1 MILEVRD
8 IHTYYG
14 TSHILQGVSLNIDKG
29 EGVCLLGR
37 NGAGKSTTFKSIVGL
52 LSPKKG
58 SITFKGNEIIRKQ
71 PFRIARL
78 GIGYVPEDRRI
89 YPDLTVR
96 ENLKVGLKTGK
107 NQKDSW
113 TIEKIYDIF
122 PLLKPMENRKGSQM
136 SGGEQ
141 QMLTIARSL
150 MGNPELLLL
159 DEPSEG
165 LAPIVVA
172 DVGRLIERIREEGV
186 SVLIAEQNSMFSL
199 KLVDRAYVIENG
211 VIEWQGSVNEIS
223 DDESLRNRYLSV

>member
-1 MILEVRD
+1 MILQLQD

-14 TSHILQGVSLNIDKG
+14 TSHILQGVSLRIDQG

-52 LSPKKG
+52 LSTKKG
-58 SITFKGNEIIRKQ
+58 SILFKGNEITRKP
-71 PFRIARL
+71 PFKIARL

-96 ENLKVGLKTGK
+96 ENLEVGQKTAKSRKGFW
-107 NQKDSW
+107 S
-113 TIEKIYDIF
+113 IEKIFDIF
-122 PLLKPMENRKGSQM
+122 PRLKPMANRKGSQM

-165 LAPIVVA
+165 LAPIVV
-172 DVGRLIERIREEGV
+172 DDLGHLIKRIRDEGV
-186 SVLIAEQNSMFSL
+186 SVLIAEQNSLFSL
-199 KLVDRAYVIENG
+199 ELVDRAYVIEKG
-211 VIEWQGSVNEIS
+211 MIEWAGSVKEIS
-223 DDESLRNRYLSV
+223 EDETLRNRYLSV

>member
-1 MILEVRD
+1 MILQVQD

-14 TSHILQGVSLNIDKG
+14 TSHILQGVSLRIDKG

-37 NGAGKSTTFKSIVGL
+37 NGAGKSTTFRSIVGL
-52 LSPKKG
+52 LGIKKG
-58 SITFKGNEIIRKQ
+58 SIFFKGNEITNKQ

-89 YPDLTVR
+89 YPDLTVK
-96 ENLKVGLKTGK
+96 ENLEVGQKIGK
-107 NQKDSW
+107 SQKNSW
-113 TIEKIYDIF
+113 NIEKIYDIF
-122 PLLKPMENRKGSQM
+122 PRLKPMANRKGSQM

-172 DVGRLIERIREEGV
+172 DVGLLIKRIRDEGV

-199 KLVDRAYVIENG
+199 KLVDRAYVIEKG
-211 VIEWQGSVNEIS
+211 VIEWEGSVKEIS
-223 DDESLRNRYLSV
+223 EDESLRNRYLSV

>member
-1 MILEVRD
+1 MILEVQD

-52 LSPKKG
+52 LRPKKG
-58 SITFKGNEIIRKQ
+58 SVTFKGNEIIGKQ

-89 YPDLTVR
+89 YPDLTVK
-96 ENLKVGLKTGK
+96 ENLQVGLKTGK
-107 NQKDSW
+107 NRKDAWS
-113 TIEKIYDIF
+113 IEKIYDIF
-122 PLLKPMENRKGSQM
+122 PILKPMENRKGSQM

-165 LAPIVVA
+165 LAPIVVE
-172 DVGRLIERIREEGV
+172 DVGRLVQRIREEGV

-211 VIEWQGSVNEIS
+211 VIEWEGSVNEIS
-223 DDESLRNRYLSV
+223 EDESLRNRYLSV

>member
-223 DDESLRNRYLSV
+223 EDESLRNRYLSV

>member
-1 MILEVRD
+1 
-8 IHTYYG
+8 
-14 TSHILQGVSLNIDKG
+14 
-29 EGVCLLGR
+29 
-37 NGAGKSTTFKSIVGL
+37 
-52 LSPKKG
+52 
-58 SITFKGNEIIRKQ
+58 
-71 PFRIARL
+71 
-78 GIGYVPEDRRI
+78 
-89 YPDLTVR
+89 
-96 ENLKVGLKTGK
+96 
-107 NQKDSW
+107 
-113 TIEKIYDIF
+113 
-122 PLLKPMENRKGSQM
+122 MENRKGSQM

-172 DVGRLIERIREEGV
+172 DVGRLIQRIREEGV

-223 DDESLRNRYLSV
+223 EDESLRNRYLSV